1 MVVDR
6 LSPIAMSIFNAAN
19 QKADMGSNLGSKN
32 EAKRERITR
41 MTQAGHHSHVRK
53 CLSLLRRHHADFGG
67 TMPNGRESQV

>member
-32 EAKRERITR
+32 EAKRKE
-41 MTQAGHHSHVRK
+41 
-53 CLSLLRRHHADFGG
+53 
-67 TMPNGRESQV
+67 